1 MQTILG
7 SGGAIGVALA
17 RILTEYT
24 DKIRLVSRN
33 PEKVNPGDE
42 LLAADLLNPADVD
55 RAMEGSS
62 VVYVTVGFPYRLKT
76 WQESWPVF
84 TRNLIDA
91 CVKHKCK
98 MVFFDNIY
106 MYDKEYLD
114 GMTEE
119 TPINPP
125 SKKGEIRMLVANQIM
140 EQGREG
146 KLTACIA
153 RCADFYGPGIRRNS
167 VLAETVF
174 KPLSLGKSASWLA
187 SVNFRHSYTYTP
199 DAARATAMLGNSDE
213 AFGQVWHLPTAPDP
227 FTGKGWIEAIAQE
240 LEAKPKFM
248 TASSFI
254 LRIMGLFN
262 PLMRELPEMLYQYD
276 RDYVF
281 NSDKFEKYYH
291 FSPTSY
297 MDGIRAIVNS
307 DFK

>member
-1 MQTILG
+1 
-7 SGGAIGVALA
+7 
-17 RILTEYT
+17 
-24 DKIRLVSRN
+24 
-33 PEKVNPGDE
+33 
-42 LLAADLLNPADVD
+42 
-55 RAMEGSS
+55 
-62 VVYVTVGFPYRLKT
+62 
-76 WQESWPVF
+76 
-84 TRNLIDA
+84 
-91 CVKHKCK
+91 

-106 MYDKEYLD
+106 KYDKEYLD

-125 SKKGEIRMLVANQIM
+125 SKKGEVRMLVANQIM
-140 EQGREG
+140 EQVGKG
-146 KLTACIA
+146 KLTACMA

-174 KPLSLGKSASWLA
+174 KPLSLGKSTSWLA

-227 FTGKGWIEAIAQE
+227 FTGKGWIEAIAKE
-240 LEAKPKFM
+240 LETKPKFR

-281 NSDKFEKYYH
+281 NSNKFEKYFH

-297 MDGIRAIVNS
+297 LDGIRAIVNS